1 MGCEVRGGSERDQW
15 FLSGAGSDSLTARRH
30 GRLSAVGV
38 QDPTSIPVEGR
49 GPLAEQSQTTVDPH
63 RVRTPEEPISLS
75 ARCHG
80 AILQARV
87 PGAGWASCGEGAG

>member
-15 FLSGAGSDSLTARRH
+15 FLSGAGSDSLTARRP
-30 GRLSAVGV
+30 GRLPSVGI
-38 QDPTSIPVEGR
+38 QDPKSIPVEGR
-49 GPLAEQSQTTVDPH
+49 GPLAEQEQAPVDP
-63 RVRTPEEPISLS
+63 RPTRLPEEAISVS
-75 ARCHG
+75 VRCHG